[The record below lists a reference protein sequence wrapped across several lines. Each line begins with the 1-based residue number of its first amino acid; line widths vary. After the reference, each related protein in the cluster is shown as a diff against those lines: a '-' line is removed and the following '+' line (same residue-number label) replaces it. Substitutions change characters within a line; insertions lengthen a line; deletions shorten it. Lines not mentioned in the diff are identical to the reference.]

1 MYSHAVVKELWNP
14 KYAKVGTERRSTGY
28 PSSEFEKESEVN

>member
-1 MYSHAVVKELWNP
+1 MYSHAVVKELWHP
-14 KYAKVGTERRSTGY
+14 KYAKVGTERRSAGY